1 MADNANTMKALL
13 DVLAHAVELA
23 QKEIENESNP
33 EVTSPVSHPEQ
44 QEEPAETQTRP
55 VSQSSQS
62 FQSSLVRFN
71 TIEYTTMSHPE
82 YGSVQV
88 AVINNEVFYKG
99 LDVGSM
105 FGYSGKNFLCHLT
118 QDVRIILKAPSVH
131 FPNGQQTSFLALEG
145 VRELFCS
152 RRLNRIP
159 ICKKMFNWLAKE
171 IPAELAASQNKSA

>member
-1 MADNANTMKALL
+1 MADNTMKAIL

-23 QKEIENESNP
+23 QNEIENNP

-55 VSQSSQS
+55 VSQSSQP
-62 FQSSLVRFN
+62 SLVRFN
-71 TIEYTTMSHPE
+71 MIEYTTMNHPE

-88 AVINNEVFYKG
+88 AVMGGDVLYKG
-99 LDVGSM
+99 IDIGTM
-105 FGYSGKNFLCHLT
+105 FGYLGKNYLSILT
-118 QDVRIILKAPSVH
+118 QDVRILLKAPSVH
-131 FPNGQQTSFLALEG
+131 FPNGQRTSFLTADG

-159 ICKKMFNWLAKE
+159 ICKKMLEWLLKE
-171 IPAELAASQNKSA
+171 IPAELVASQNKSA

>member
-1 MADNANTMKALL
+1 MADNTMKAIL

-23 QKEIENESNP
+23 QKEIENEGNP

-44 QEEPAETQTRP
+44 QEEPAETQTSP

-88 AVINNEVFYKG
+88 AVMGGDVLYKG
-99 LDVGSM
+99 IDIGTM
-105 FGYSGKNFLCHLT
+105 FGYLGKNYLSILT
-118 QDVRIILKAPSVH
+118 QDVRILLKAPSVH
-131 FPNGQQTSFLALEG
+131 FPNGQRTSFLTADG

-159 ICKKMFNWLAKE
+159 ICKKMLEWLLKE

>member
-23 QKEIENESNP
+23 QKEIENNP

-55 VSQSSQS
+55 VPQSSQC
-62 FQSSLVRFN
+62 SLVRFN
-71 TIEYTTMSHPE
+71 TIEYTTLNHPE

-88 AVINNEVFYKG
+88 AVMNENILYKG
-99 LDVGSM
+99 MDIGAM
-105 FGYSGKNFLCHLT
+105 FGYSGKNYLSVLT
-118 QDVRIILKAPSVH
+118 QDVRILLKAPSIH
-131 FPNGQQTSFLALEG
+131 FPNGQRTSFLTSDG

-159 ICKKMFNWLAKE
+159 ICKKMLEWLLNE

>member
-1 MADNANTMKALL
+1 MADNTMKAIL

-23 QKEIENESNP
+23 QKEIENEGNP
-33 EVTSPVSHPEQ
+33 ETTSPVSQSEKL
-44 QEEPAETQTRP
+44 ETLAETQTRP
-55 VSQSSQS
+55 VSQVSQC
-62 FQSSLVRFN
+62 SLVRFN
-71 TIEYTTMSHPE
+71 TIEYTTLSHPE

-88 AVINNEVFYKG
+88 AVMNDEVFYKG

>member
-1 MADNANTMKALL
+1 MADNTMKAIL

-33 EVTSPVSHPEQ
+33 ETTSPVSHPDKLKT
-44 QEEPAETQTRP
+44 PAETQTRP

-62 FQSSLVRFN
+62 SQCSLVRFN
-71 TIEYTTMSHPE
+71 TIEYTTLSHPE

-88 AVINNEVFYKG
+88 AVMNDEVFYKG

>member
-33 EVTSPVSHPEQ
+33 EVTSPVSQSSQ
-44 QEEPAETQTRP
+44 QEKPVETQTRP
-55 VSQSSQS
+55 VSQSSQC
-62 FQSSLVRFN
+62 SLVRFN
-71 TIEYTTMSHPE
+71 TIEYTTLNHPE

-88 AVINNEVFYKG
+88 AVMNENILYKG
-99 LDVGSM
+99 MDIGAM
-105 FGYSGKNFLCHLT
+105 FGYSGKNYLSVLT
-118 QDVRIILKAPSVH
+118 QDVRILLKAPSIH
-131 FPNGQQTSFLALEG
+131 FPNGQRTSFLTSDG

-159 ICKKMFNWLAKE
+159 ICKKMLEWLLNE